1 MNPQFNKLTVRS
13 GDLMPPEPGIY
24 IRVTPTDTADKRN
37 VYVYAAWD
45 GQTWRMSGFTIAEA
59 RANAK
64 HPAWSQT
71 WRWAFIPGSVEDERH
86 RATPVRK
93 RKLYPR
99 LPTWLESANATEP
112 RNRSPEQRAAS
123 SGGAA

>member
-1 MNPQFNKLTVRS
+1 MNPQFDKLVVRS

-45 GQTWRMSGFTIAEA
+45 GQAWRMSGFTIAEA

-71 WRWAFIPGSVEDERH
+71 WRWAFIPGSDIEARFKARPERQ
-86 RATPVRK
+86 RK
-93 RKLYPR
+93 MYRR
-99 LPTWLESANATEP
+99 LELK
-112 RNRSPEQRAAS
+112 AA
-123 SGGAA
+123 